1 MSIADKI
8 NSINNIKNQ
17 IKESIK
23 KKGVFVA
30 DNTPFQ
36 DYPDKIRAIS
46 TEADTTP
53 PLITQFL
60 MEVQEDNS
68 LKINITTEQNAR
80 VVLTSPINKIILL
93 TIDDQTNSKFSVI
106 VPYPF
111 IEGLYT
117 LDVYDVANNKTTLTK
132 DAKYLTKHDPII
144 DIFKTNDRGV
154 YYDFNDIYT
163 LYQDPSGTILANKLG
178 NTVGHF
184 KDKSG
189 KGWDCSQL
197 SASRQPKIGY
207 NELYKSYFLQF
218 DSLDD
223 IITQQ
228 FSPAIDN
235 YEYLTIIMT
244 SDCAPTTGS
253 GYRIGINL
261 KGNDNFTNGF
271 GILADKN
278 EYIKAGV
285 NFIDVSIYWRKN
297 LTLAPPRSVPNT
309 FIFTIK
315 KSNNDI
321 QSLNIVTNETTIS
334 DNTLYTESNGI
345 PPLNTFQLLNYNSNI
360 YKILIIN
367 RQLTNEET
375 TLVRTSF
382 NKSIG
387 L

>member
-36 DYPDKIRAIS
+36 DYPEKIRAIN

-60 MEVQEDNS
+60 MEVQADNS

-80 VVLTSPINKIILL
+80 VVLTSPINKNILL
-93 TIDDQTNSKFSVI
+93 TIDDQTSSKFSVI
-106 VPYPF
+106 LPYPF

-132 DAKYLTKHDPII
+132 AAKYLAKHDPII

-163 LYQDPSGTILANKLG
+163 LYQDSSGTILANKLG

-223 IITQQ
+223 TITQQ

-244 SDCAPTTGS
+244 CNCAPTVGY

-261 KGNDNFTNGF
+261 KGTDNVTNGF
-271 GILADKN
+271 GILANSN

-285 NFIDVSIYWRKN
+285 NFIDGSIYWRKN
-297 LTLAPPRSVPNT
+297 LTFAAPKSVPNT

-321 QSLNIVTNETTIS
+321 QILNIVTNETTIS
-334 DNTLYTESNGI
+334 DNTLYTEPNGI
-345 PPLNTFQLLNYNSNI
+345 PPLTTFQLLNYNSNI

>member
-30 DNTPFQ
+30 DNTPFH

-144 DIFKTNDRGV
+144 DIFV
-154 YYDFNDIYT
+154 WIIYYI
-163 LYQDPSGTILANKLG
+163 LY
-178 NTVGHF
+178 
-184 KDKSG
+184 
-189 KGWDCSQL
+189 
-197 SASRQPKIGY
+197 
-207 NELYKSYFLQF
+207 E
-218 DSLDD
+218 
-223 IITQQ
+223 
-228 FSPAIDN
+228 
-235 YEYLTIIMT
+235 
-244 SDCAPTTGS
+244 
-253 GYRIGINL
+253 
-261 KGNDNFTNGF
+261 
-271 GILADKN
+271 
-278 EYIKAGV
+278 
-285 NFIDVSIYWRKN
+285 
-297 LTLAPPRSVPNT
+297 
-309 FIFTIK
+309 
-315 KSNNDI
+315 
-321 QSLNIVTNETTIS
+321 
-334 DNTLYTESNGI
+334 
-345 PPLNTFQLLNYNSNI
+345 
-360 YKILIIN
+360 
-367 RQLTNEET
+367 
-375 TLVRTSF
+375 
-382 NKSIG
+382 
-387 L
+387 